1 MARKNIVTMETASHA
16 ERHPPCLFHIGKG
29 GTGKST
35 ISALRALALARQ
47 GKRVLLLS
55 LDPAHNL
62 SDIFATHIGND
73 TIELCTN
80 LHAWE
85 VDIDEWI
92 TRALDDLQQRLRTEY
107 AYLTAI
113 NLEQYFRV
121 LQFSPGMEEF
131 ALRNAYEH
139 ALRTYS
145 GCDAIVIDMPPTAL
159 ALRFFASPGIALAW
173 TEQLLQL
180 RKTIKKK
187 QDIVT
192 NIRIGKHSVERDRIL
207 LRLQEQHA
215 STSEMKKDFADATA
229 TRISVI
235 INPDTLSWREALR
248 ILEGTAN
255 LGIRP
260 YHLIINRHSADREID
275 VLPDALSA
283 LSVLT
288 LPQSSTPLI
297 GLRQLNA
304 FLDETGNTA
313 ALTEIARD

>member
-1 MARKNIVTMETASHA
+1 MDTASHA
-16 ERHPPCLFHIGKG
+16 RRHPPCLFQIGKG

-47 GKRVLLLS
+47 GKRILLLS

-62 SDIFATHIGND
+62 SDIFATRIGNHA
-73 TIELCTN
+73 TELCMN

-139 ALRTYS
+139 ALRTHS
-145 GCDAIVIDMPPTAL
+145 DCDAVVIDMPPTAL
-159 ALRFFASPGIALAW
+159 ALRFFAAPGIALAW

-192 NIRIGKHSVERDRIL
+192 SIRVGKKHIERDRIL

-215 STSEMKKDFADATA
+215 STSAMKHDVADATA
-229 TRISVI
+229 TRLTVV
-235 INPDTLSWREALR
+235 INPDALSWSEALR
-248 ILEGTAN
+248 ILRDTAN
-255 LGIRP
+255 LGMHP
-260 YHLIINRHSADREID
+260 YHLIINRHAADREID

-283 LSVLT
+283 LPALT

-304 FLDETGNTA
+304 FLDETGNGA
-313 ALTEIARD
+313 ALAEIANH